1 MGGLQARLQGGDEL
15 AGFGFVAKGHAVLI
29 EAYLPAALGLVYR
42 LYHKLHGRI
51 LRYGDPQSSRRI

>member
-15 AGFGFVAKGHAVLI
+15 TGLGFVAKGHAVLI
-29 EAYLPAALGLVYR
+29 EAYLPTALGLVYR

-51 LRYGDPQSSRRI
+51 LR